1 MSESN
6 EQESLARLADL
17 RGIARDYVDIWGRRH
32 PTSDET
38 RRAILAAM
46 GCRVATADEITAELA
61 ALERE
66 PWLRPC
72 EPVLVHRERA
82 GERRWSFRL
91 PVEEGEEE
99 RLRLRWE
106 VWDEDGRLRHRE
118 EAGPG
123 LAPVETHRLDGR
135 RHARF
140 ELPLPDGLPIGYYD
154 LKAYGLTDSRFVEG
168 ETRLILCP
176 DRCYG
181 PEDGADDRPLWGL
194 AVQLYSLRSDRNWG
208 VGDFRDLADLA
219 EWAGVDLGAALIGLN
234 PLHALRNE
242 RPHHTS
248 PYSPDSRLYLNA
260 LYINVEDIDE
270 FFESLAAQ
278 RLVREPGFL
287 ARLERARK
295 GDLIDYDEVCSAK
308 LAVLETLFAS
318 FEERH
323 LVSKGWEA
331 EARTERGRAFL
342 DYCRAEGTLLEAFA
356 VFQALAEEFR
366 RRRPPLWSWRDW
378 PEPYRRPDTPEVETF
393 RKERAS
399 RVRFHQYLQWVA
411 SRQLRAA
418 ADRAKAGGMAVGLY
432 HDLAL
437 AGDRGGSEAWT
448 FQDALALDAD
458 CGAPPDA
465 LGPEGQNWGLPPVDP
480 RKLRADGYRLFIEL
494 LRHNLACGGALRL
507 DHVMA
512 LFRLFWVPRGV
523 PASAGTYVAYP
534 AEDLLGILALESRR
548 HRALIIGEDLG
559 TVPDYVR
566 ERLAAAN
573 VLSYRVFYFER
584 EHDGR
589 WKPPA
594 AYPARAAAVV
604 TTHDLPTLAGY
615 WTGRDIEERARLG
628 IYDEARRAAA
638 WEERGRDR
646 RLIVEALRAEGL
658 LPDGLGDDPA
668 VPPELTAELSGA
680 VHRFLART
688 PCLVMLVT
696 LEDLVGERE
705 PVNVPGTVE
714 ACPNWCRKCRLSLE
728 ELKGHQ
734 GVAALARLVRA
745 IRPAAAEP
753 R

>member
-1 MSESN
+1 MSEPS
-6 EQESLARLADL
+6 EQEVLERLADL
-17 RGIARDYVDIWGRRH
+17 RGIARDYVDIWGHRH

-46 GCRVATADEITAELA
+46 GCRVATVEEARAELE

-72 EPVLVHRERA
+72 EPVLVHRVSA
-82 GERRWSFRL
+82 GEGRWSLRL
-91 PVEEGEEE
+91 PVEESEEAG
-99 RLRLRWE
+99 LRLRWE
-106 VWDEDGRLRHRE
+106 VWGEDGRLRHRE

-123 LAPVETHRLDGR
+123 LTPVETHRLDGR
-135 RHARF
+135 RYARF
-140 ELPLPDGLPIGYYD
+140 ELTLPAGLPIGCYD
-154 LKAYGLTDSRFVEG
+154 LRAYGLTGSRFAEG

-181 PEDGADDRPLWGL
+181 PEDGAGDRPLWGL
-194 AVQLYSLRSDRNWG
+194 AAQLYSLRSDRNWG
-208 VGDFRDLADLA
+208 AGDFRDLADLA
-219 EWAGVDLGAALIGLN
+219 EWAGKDLGAALIGLN
-234 PLHALRNE
+234 PLHVLRNE
-242 RPHHTS
+242 RPHHIS
-248 PYSPDSRLYLNA
+248 PYAPDSRLFINA
-260 LYINVEDIDE
+260 FYVDVEGIDE
-270 FFESLAAQ
+270 LSESEAAQ
-278 RLVREPGFL
+278 RLVREPGFR

-295 GDLIDYDEVCSAK
+295 GDLIDYDEVWAAK
-308 LAVLETLFAS
+308 LAVLDALFAF

-323 LVSKGWEA
+323 LLVGEGTI
-331 EARTERGRAFL
+331 EARTERGQAFL
-342 DYCRAEGTLLEAFA
+342 DYCRAEGALLEAYA

-366 RRRPPLWSWRDW
+366 RRQPPLWNWRDW
-378 PEPYRRPDTPEVETF
+378 PEPYRRPGTPEVEAF
-393 RKERAS
+393 RSERAS

-411 SRQLRAA
+411 GRQLRAA

-448 FQDALALDAD
+448 FQDVLALDAD

-480 RKLRADGYRLFIEL
+480 HKLRADGYRLFIEL
-494 LRHNLACGGALRL
+494 LRRNLACAGALRL

-512 LFRLFWVPRGV
+512 LFRLFWVPRGF
-523 PASAGTYVAYP
+523 PAGAGTYVTYP

-594 AYPARAAAVV
+594 AYPAHAAAVV

-628 IYDEARRAAA
+628 IYDEARRAEA
-638 WEERGRDR
+638 WEARVRDL

-658 LPDGLGDDPA
+658 LPEGLGDDPA
-668 VPPELTAELSGA
+668 QVREPTPELRGA

-688 PCLVMLVT
+688 PCLVMLAT

-705 PVNVPGTVE
+705 QVNVPGTVE
-714 ACPNWCRKCRLSLE
+714 TCPNWSRKCRLSLE
-728 ELKGHQ
+728 ELKADE

-745 IRPAAAEP
+745 LRPAAAEP